1 MDNEPQVVPANFGI
15 SVSAQPALG
24 SVTASHNG
32 AALIGASEESSLRV
46 PAEKPQELA
55 QPSQPTVDTSKLKA
69 LLITLGHD
77 IEAEWDHLIA
87 LAKKAL

>member
-1 MDNEPQVVPANFGI
+1 MDNEPQVVPANSGI
-15 SVSAQPALG
+15 SVSAQPAL
-24 SVTASHNG
+24 ASAP
-32 AALIGASEESSLRV
+32 AADNNLSLTGVASPTPATPLQSTTPTGV
-46 PAEKPQELA
+46 PQA
-55 QPSQPTVDTSKLKA
+55 SVDTGKLKA

>member
-1 MDNEPQVVPANFGI
+1 MDNEPQLVPASSGI
-15 SVSAQPALG
+15 SVSAQPALA
-24 SVTASHNG
+24 STANG
-32 AALIGASEESSLRV
+32 DNSLLLTGVASPTPATPLQAATPTGV
-46 PAEKPQELA
+46 P
-55 QPSQPTVDTSKLKA
+55 QPSVDTGKLKA